1 MEQRKIVFAIALIM
15 ASFQC
20 SNNSSNNR
28 STDHSGPEAVAVK
41 EPVPKIEMETGAE
54 QLDLLLPKLTNKR
67 VALVVNYTAIVGMK
81 HLADTLK
88 NYGVTIKKIMS
99 PEHGFRG
106 TATAGEH
113 VKDGFDTK
121 TGLPVV
127 SLYGKGRKPT
137 PAQLEDVDIVIFDI
151 QDVGVR
157 FFTYVGTLHYVM
169 EACAENNKKL
179 IVLDRPNPN
188 ASYIDGP
195 VLIPEFKS
203 FIGMHP
209 VPVVHGLTVG
219 EYAQMIN
226 GEGWLE
232 GKKKCEIE
240 IVRVKNWT
248 HDDEYSLPLKP
259 SPNLP
264 NDQSVKLYPSICFF
278 EGTALSLGRGTKF
291 PFQVLGHPDL
301 KDMPFQFT
309 PVDTEGMAVD
319 PPLENKLCYGLDLQN
334 VRVPKKV
341 DLHYLIDMYNAFPD
355 KEKFFVTHFARW
367 AGNSLLAKQIKDGL
381 SEDQIRAT
389 WQKDLDAYKEMRK
402 KYLLYP

>member
-1 MEQRKIVFAIALIM
+1 MKKLIFVIAISV

-20 SNNSSNNR
+20 SGTHKDSNQPPESSKEKEKKI
-28 STDHSGPEAVAVK
+28 HPPEV
-41 EPVPKIEMETGAE
+41 IMGAE
-54 QLDLLLPKLTNKR
+54 QLDILLPKLKGKN
-67 VALVVNYTAIVGMK
+67 VALVVNYTAVVGKK

-88 NYGVTIKKIMS
+88 GYGVSIKKIMS

-106 TATAGEH
+106 NATAGEH

-127 SLYGKGRKPT
+127 SLYGNNRKPT
-137 PAQLEDVDIVIFDI
+137 PAQLQDVDIVIFDI
-151 QDVGVR
+151 QDVGIR

-169 EACAENNKKL
+169 EACAENGKKV

-195 VLIPEFKS
+195 VLLPEFKS

-209 VPVVHGLTVG
+209 VPIVHGLTIG

-232 GKKKCEIE
+232 GKKKCELEVITL
-240 IVRVKNWT
+240 KNWT
-248 HDDEYSLPLKP
+248 HADEYLLPLKP

-264 NDQSVKLYPSICFF
+264 NDQAIKLYPSICFF
-278 EGTALSLGRGTKF
+278 EGTALSLGRGTEF
-291 PFQVLGHPDL
+291 PFQVIGHPDL
-301 KDMPFQFT
+301 KNMPFQFT
-309 PVDTEGMAVD
+309 PVDVPGMAVD
-319 PPLENKLCYGLDLQN
+319 PPLENKVCHGLDLRA
-334 VRVPKKV
+334 VPVPKKI

-355 KEKFFVTHFARW
+355 KEKFFVPHFARW
-367 AGNSLLAKQIKDGL
+367 AGNTLLAQQIKDGL
-381 SEDQIRAT
+381 SEEQIRQS
-389 WQKDLDAYKEMRK
+389 WQTELDLYKEKRK
-402 KYLLYP
+402 KYLIYP